1 MKVINKFKYILDKQR
16 IVVDHRQYKYKTIV
30 KNFDVKYYRFEDF
43 GLRNKVYKKMTRI

>member
-1 MKVINKFKYILDKQR
+1 MHNNIKYSI
-16 IVVDHRQYKYKTIV
+16 QYKYKTIV